1 MSLLN
6 TKLGLL
12 VLKEILNF
20 GYIQRTYPG
29 ADDDDLVIFIPVVR
43 VY

>member
-6 TKLGLL
+6 TKLGLF

-29 ADDDDLVIFIPVVR
+29 PDDDDLVIFIPVVR